1 MNTTEKRLEEI
12 KRNGYRLDL
21 GEAINETFENYKKIA
36 LLSGAVLL
44 LVAVVASVV
53 FGGLAAVFLGMAA
66 LTETFTDLSQGIP
79 LSTSAMLINLV
90 VSIIGYGLFAPI
102 TAGIIQMAHNASINE
117 DFDFSTA
124 FMHFKTTHFKEL
136 FLAAAIVTLLGS
148 GFSTLIQIISLN
160 NPEGFLMAGTIIGSV
175 ISILVPIFTLVM
187 IPLIIFGKLQAFDA
201 IKGSFVVVSKNFWV
215 ILLLV
220 IVFAIFAMLGLI
232 ALCIG
237 IIFTIPVYYSMQYV
251 IYKSALPIEETSELD
266 QIGENRF

>member
-90 VSIIGYGLFAPI
+90 VSIIGY
-102 TAGIIQMAHNASINE
+102 
-117 DFDFSTA
+117 
-124 FMHFKTTHFKEL
+124 
-136 FLAAAIVTLLGS
+136 
-148 GFSTLIQIISLN
+148 
-160 NPEGFLMAGTIIGSV
+160 
-175 ISILVPIFTLVM
+175 
-187 IPLIIFGKLQAFDA
+187 
-201 IKGSFVVVSKNFWV
+201 
-215 ILLLV
+215 
-220 IVFAIFAMLGLI
+220 
-232 ALCIG
+232 
-237 IIFTIPVYYSMQYV
+237 
-251 IYKSALPIEETSELD
+251 
-266 QIGENRF
+266 